1 MLSAGPA
8 GSSTGCMA
16 TRARGAGGG
25 EGLPLP
31 PADGAGAGHRRDDL
45 PAAVPTV
52 ALHCRTAQEHR
63 LVRASLSEMRR
74 YHEEGHFPP
83 GRMRPKS
90 EAAIRF
96 LEDGRLV
103 VFGHLDEALTLCA
116 RRAP

>member
-1 MLSAGPA
+1 MVKDCRCRPLMGRVLGIEEMIFPPQSPA
-8 GSSTGCMA
+8 
-16 TRARGAGGG
+16 
-25 EGLPLP
+25 
-31 PADGAGAGHRRDDL
+31 
-45 PAAVPTV
+45 V
-52 ALHCRTAQEHR
+52 ALHCSTAQEHR

-96 LEDGRLV
+96 LEDGRHV